1 MSLYFNQIRRLKD
14 SHHYIQEITRQ
25 FALYRATQD
34 QVDNQVY
41 KAYNRATTNRLIV
54 KEQAAAPLKQAA
66 EFWTPT
72 VPQEPGPPEEGA
84 PTPVGTTTVM
94 INFDHELEDRSTSN
108 NDALFEFTNNQLL
121 FAEGQGAQM
130 NFAVNFNPTSNA
142 TFDKLWI
149 PFSNSTQLVYDTPNG
164 FSILTRIYP
173 LTLADL
179 GTQQVA
185 APAPLTNKVR
195 YYGGPVLNKYNPQV
209 INIYWGSQWSSGAHL
224 TRRNSLNSAYAT
236 MLNSQH
242 FGGVWQYGGIKKP
255 VLSTTPQNI
264 IVSSSSPPSSTWVPQ
279 INALLNG
286 LIANG
291 SLPNPESFGEPAM
304 LLGNLDYR
312 HIFAVHLPQG
322 VILGEGG
329 VPYAGGFA
337 FRNFVPDGIV
347 WYLYIAIPYSESESQ
362 DGSFNALQMQEQAW
376 GHELFHAMS
385 SPGFISSCGP
395 EAQEMNGYLTDACN
409 SPQHPMANGENCGT
423 RLRLLSGTQ
432 VCTESYWSDMDGKC
446 IAPGSGDS
454 YKAEPTPPSG
464 GGGTTIR
471 RYIFQKMDD
480 LDHGA
485 TAAIGSDGTVYFNV
499 KKAGLEYKVKTAP
512 GAVAVNTWADI
523 WFTFSPSTN
532 SPAIYVNNRKYTTP
546 STENLIWNNKHS
558 HTIIGNYNVGA
569 TTGQFR
575 GRMDEW
581 RLYRNMLATAQQVD
595 NFDAN
600 GLTITPVNVDST
612 QGVAIVNRCKIDSKL
627 EPSPFKPSDIA
638 PEIIPPVGIV
648 SFTPTSFTV
657 TSFTV

>member
-1 MSLYFNQIRRLKD
+1 MSSYFNQIRRLKD

-34 QVDNQVY
+34 QVDNTVY

-72 VPQEPGPPEEGA
+72 VPQEPGPEEQPGA
-84 PTPVGTTTVM
+84 PTPVGTTTIM
-94 INFDHELEDRSTSN
+94 LNFDHELEDRSTSN

-130 NFAVNFNPTSNA
+130 NFAVNFNPTSNS

-173 LTLADL
+173 ITLADL
-179 GTQQVA
+179 GTQQAA
-185 APAPLTNKVR
+185 APAPLTSRMK
-195 YYGGPVLNKYNPQV
+195 YLGGPVLNKYNVQIYNIWWGTAWNSGTSASRKSTLQSYYNTI
-209 INIYWGSQWSSGAHL
+209 INSD
-224 TRRNSLNSAYAT
+224 
-236 MLNSQH
+236 H
-242 FGGVWQYGGIKKP
+242 FKGVWQYQGVKTP
-255 VLSTTPQNI
+255 V
-264 IVSSSSPPSSTWVPQ
+264 
-279 INALLNG
+279 
-286 LIANG
+286 IANNNVVHTSTPLPSADNVTFTDILTVIDACVTAG
-291 SLPNPESFGEPAM
+291 SVPNYNDFGEPAM
-304 LLGNLDYR
+304 NLGTMDYQHLYVVHVPTPKLLPPGYGGASSVSQRLSPPGTVYYNWSALLPPFYLDPR
-312 HIFAVHLPQG
+312 FPDFNEVQMSAQGWAHEVFHHLESPWPGPCDSSQQG
-322 VILGEGG
+322 FVGTVYSYQGECNGAQHATPG
-329 VPYAGGFA
+329 C
-337 FRNFVPDGIV
+337 
-347 WYLYIAIPYSESESQ
+347 
-362 DGSFNALQMQEQAW
+362 GS
-376 GHELFHAMS
+376 
-385 SPGFISSCGP
+385 
-395 EAQEMNGYLTDACN
+395 
-409 SPQHPMANGENCGT
+409 
-423 RLRLLSGTQ
+423 RLRLLTGTS

-446 IAPGSGDS
+446 IAPSTGDTWTR
-454 YKAEPTPPSG
+454 EPAPQP
-464 GGGTTIR
+464 GGTIIR

-485 TAAIGSDGTVYFNV
+485 TAALGSDGTVYLNV

-532 SPAIYVNNRKYTTP
+532 SPAIYVNNRQYTTP

-569 TTGQFR
+569 TVGQFR

-627 EPSPFKPSDIA
+627 EPSPFKASDIA

>member
-1 MSLYFNQIRRLKD
+1 ML
-14 SHHYIQEITRQ
+14 
-25 FALYRATQD
+25 
-34 QVDNQVY
+34 
-41 KAYNRATTNRLIV
+41 
-54 KEQAAAPLKQAA
+54 
-66 EFWTPT
+66 
-72 VPQEPGPPEEGA
+72 
-84 PTPVGTTTVM
+84 
-94 INFDHELEDRSTSN
+94 NFDHELEDRSTSN

-130 NFAVNFNPTSNA
+130 NFAVNFNPTSNS

-179 GTQQVA
+179 GTQQAA
-185 APAPLTNKVR
+185 APAPLTNRVKFW
-195 YYGGPVLNKYNPQV
+195 GGPVYNKYNPIV
-209 INIYWGSQWSSGAHL
+209 HNIYWGTEWSSGAHL

-236 MLNSQH
+236 LLASDH
-242 FGGVWQYGGIKKP
+242 YKGLWQYGGIKTP
-255 VLSTTPQNI
+255 VLASTQQNI
-264 IVSSSSPPSSTWVPQ
+264 HVNTNCPDCIWEDASWAVIENL
-279 INALLNG
+279 INS
-286 LIANG
+286 G
-291 SLPNPESFGEPAM
+291 SLPNPNSFGEAAEY
-304 LLGNLDYR
+304 LGQLDYR
-312 HIFAVHLPQG
+312 HIFVVHLPSG
-322 VILGEGG
+322 TTLSWECPTPRAGG
-329 VPYAGGFA
+329 VAWRRTHPDVGGSVYCGYTTLVYSDAGSNGFT
-337 FRNFVPDGIV
+337 
-347 WYLYIAIPYSESESQ
+347 
-362 DGSFNALQMQEQAW
+362 ALQMQMQAW
-376 GHELFHAMS
+376 AHEIMHLLT
-385 SPGFISSCGP
+385 GP
-395 EAQEMNGYLTDACN
+395 VFNGCAQYSGYNTDGCLGL
-409 SPQHPMANGENCGT
+409 QHPFANGQNCGAE
-423 RLRLLSGTQ
+423 LRTLSGTSIL
-432 VCTESYWSDMDGKC
+432 TERYWSDMDGKC
-446 IAPGSGDS
+446 IAPGSGETWTR
-454 YKAEPTPPSG
+454 EPAPQP
-464 GGGTTIR
+464 GGTTIR

-485 TAAIGSDGTVYFNV
+485 TGAIGADGTVYLNV

-512 GAVAVNTWADI
+512 GAVKVNTWADI

-532 SPAIYVNNRKYTTP
+532 SPAIYVNNVKYTTP
-546 STENLIWNNKHS
+546 SSENLIWNNKHS

-627 EPSPFKPSDIA
+627 EPSPFVVTDIA

>member
-1 MSLYFNQIRRLKD
+1 MSSYFNQIRRLKD

-72 VPQEPGPPEEGA
+72 VPQEPGPEEQPGA

-94 INFDHELEDRSTSN
+94 LNFDHELEDRSTSN

-173 LTLADL
+173 ITLADL

-185 APAPLTNKVR
+185 APAPLTNRTR
-195 YYGGPVLNKYNPQV
+195 YFGGPMLNKYNV
-209 INIYWGSQWSSGAHL
+209 EIYNIWWGSAWNSGTPASRKASL
-224 TRRNSLNSAYAT
+224 ISAYNTILNSD
-236 MLNSQH
+236 H
-242 FGGVWQYGGIKKP
+242 FKGVWQYQGVKPP
-255 VLSTTPQNI
+255 VLGANITHTATPLPTGANATFAQVEQVIDNC
-264 IVSSSSPPSSTWVPQ
+264 VAAGTVP
-279 INALLNG
+279 NFN
-286 LIANG
+286 N
-291 SLPNPESFGEPAM
+291 FGEPAM
-304 LLGNLDYR
+304 NLGQMDYR
-312 HIFAVHLPQG
+312 HLYFVHLPTG
-322 VILGEGG
+322 KFLPVG
-329 VPYAGGFA
+329 YAGASVVGL
-337 FRNFVPDGIV
+337 RHSPPGTV
-347 WYLYIAIPYSESESQ
+347 WYNWSAINPPDVPASPYNEVQMAMQGWAHEVFHHLESPWPGGCTGT
-362 DGSFNALQMQEQAW
+362 DGYVGQIYSYQGECNGMQHF
-376 GHELFHAMS
+376 GNSM
-385 SPGFISSCGP
+385 CG
-395 EAQEMNGYLTDACN
+395 N
-409 SPQHPMANGENCGT
+409 
-423 RLRLLSGTQ
+423 RLRLLSGTN
-432 VCTESYWSDMDGKC
+432 VLTESYWSDMDGKC
-446 IAPGSGDS
+446 IAPGSGD
-454 YKAEPTPPSG
+454 TWTRPPATQP
-464 GGGTTIR
+464 GGTVIR

-480 LDHGA
+480 LDNGA
-485 TAAIGSDGTVYFNV
+485 TAAVGADGTVFFNV
-499 KKAGLEYKVKTAP
+499 KKDGLEYKVKTAP
-512 GAVAVNTWADI
+512 GAVIVNTWADI

-532 SPAIYVNNRKYTTP
+532 SPVIYVNNRQYTTP

-569 TTGQFR
+569 TVGQFR

-581 RLYRNMLATAQQVD
+581 RLYRNMLATTQQID

-627 EPSPFKPSDIA
+627 EPSPFKASDIA

-648 SFTPTSFTV
+648 SFTATSFTPTSFTV
-657 TSFTV
+657 V

>member
-1 MSLYFNQIRRLKD
+1 MSSYFGMIRRLKD

-72 VPQEPGPPEEGA
+72 VPQEPGPPEEQPGA
-84 PTPVGTTTVM
+84 PTPVGTTTIM
-94 INFDHELEDRSTSN
+94 LNFDHELEDRSTSN

-130 NFAVNFNPTSNA
+130 NFAVNFNPTSNS

-149 PFSNSTQLVYDTPNG
+149 PFSNSTQVVYDTPNG

-173 LTLADL
+173 ITLANL

-185 APAPLTNKVR
+185 GPAPLTNRTK
-195 YYGGPVLNKYNPQV
+195 YFGGPMLNKYNV
-209 INIYWGSQWSSGAHL
+209 EIHNIWWGTAWSSGTSASRKSTL
-224 TRRNSLNSAYAT
+224 MSAYNT
-236 MLNSQH
+236 IVNSDH
-242 FGGVWQYGGIKKP
+242 FKGVWQYQGVKTP
-255 VLSTTPQNI
+255 V
-264 IVSSSSPPSSTWVPQ
+264 
-279 INALLNG
+279 
-286 LIANG
+286 IANNNVVHTSTPLPSATNVTFAEIETMIENCWTAG
-291 SLPNPESFGEPAM
+291 QIPNPENFGEPAM
-304 LLGNLDYR
+304 GLGQMDYR
-312 HIFAVHLPQG
+312 HLFFVHIPTPKLLPAG
-322 VILGEGG
+322 YGG
-329 VPYAGGFA
+329 ASSVSLKHVGGT
-337 FRNFVPDGIV
+337 V
-347 WYLYIAIPYSESESQ
+347 WYNWS
-362 DGSFNALQMQEQAW
+362 ALNPPFFLASNYPEYNEVQMDMQGF
-376 GHELFHAMS
+376 GHEVFHHLE
-385 SPGFISSCGP
+385 SPWPGGCTGTDGFVGQIYSYQGECNGMQHATPGCG
-395 EAQEMNGYLTDACN
+395 
-409 SPQHPMANGENCGT
+409 S
-423 RLRLLSGTQ
+423 RLRPLTGTS
-432 VCTESYWSDMDGKC
+432 VITESYWSDMDGKC
-446 IAPGSGDS
+446 IAPGSGDTWTR
-454 YKAEPTPPSG
+454 EPAPQP
-464 GGGTTIR
+464 GGTIIR

-485 TAAIGSDGTVYFNV
+485 TAAIGEDGTVYLNV

-558 HTIIGNYNVGA
+558 HTIIANYNVGA
-569 TTGQFR
+569 TVGQFR

-648 SFTPTSFTV
+648 SFTATSFTPTSFTV
-657 TSFTV
+657 V